1 MVSDGMVA
9 ITNAPPVPQMFTPGF
24 PHTFLP
30 HPASFAAPQMYIIT
44 TPEGSYFTY
53 GLPTTG
59 IQGVQMP
66 RPSSPPTVPNV
77 GNTDDNSTK
86 ASEVPLVDSEAI
98 NLIPEDE
105 VINEVNEE
113 VVRNNTNSNN
123 ENDNQNYGQ
132 NNEPITES
140 NSNEVNL
147 SKNNENNDNNEF
159 DYSIE
164 TIPNESNDTKTA
176 NTLSQQQI
184 SPLISS
190 ASSSSTTTSTNV
202 CTSSK
207 SWADLFKGSSS
218 ASIHSSHI
226 QSSYSSNTSVFTG
239 PLVPNNYNSS
249 EIDNKLSACDVNNS
263 ESDAQIQSIPMRSDP
278 FARKLSK
285 RLRDISLKHSLP
297 YLIPCGFVN
306 RGNWCYINAVSVC
319 I

>member
-1 MVSDGMVA
+1 MVA
-9 ITNAPPVPQMFTPGF
+9 ITNAPPVPPMFTPGF

-77 GNTDDNSTK
+77 GNTNDNSGK
-86 ASEVPLVDSEAI
+86 ASEVPSVDSEAI
-98 NLIPEDE
+98 SLIPEDE
-105 VINEVNEE
+105 VINEANEE
-113 VVRNNTNSNN
+113 VVRNNTNGNN
-123 ENDNQNYGQ
+123 EKDNQNYGQ
-132 NNEPITES
+132 NNERITES

-147 SKNNENNDNNEF
+147 TKNENN
-159 DYSIE
+159 YSIE
-164 TIPNESNDTKTA
+164 TIPNESNDTKNA

-202 CTSSK
+202 CTSGGNHNK

-226 QSSYSSNTSVFTG
+226 QSSYSSNTCSVFTG
-239 PLVPNNYNSS
+239 PLVPNSYNSS
-249 EIDNKLSACDVNNS
+249 ENDNKLSACDVNNS

-306 RGNWCYINAVSVC
+306 RGNWCYINAVSLG

>member
-1 MVSDGMVA
+1 MVA

-86 ASEVPLVDSEAI
+86 TSEVPSVDSEPI
-98 NLIPEDE
+98 SLIPEDE
-105 VINEVNEE
+105 VINEANEE
-113 VVRNNTNSNN
+113 VVRNNTNGNN
-123 ENDNQNYGQ
+123 EKDNQNYGQ
-132 NNEPITES
+132 NNEQITES
-140 NSNEVNL
+140 NSNEVNFT
-147 SKNNENNDNNEF
+147 NNQF
-159 DYSIE
+159 E

-176 NTLSQQQI
+176 NTTLSQQQI

-190 ASSSSTTTSTNV
+190 ASSSSTTTTSTTTTSTNV
-202 CTSSK
+202 CTSSGCQSK

-226 QSSYSSNTSVFTG
+226 QSSYSSNTCS
-239 PLVPNNYNSS
+239 PLVPNSYNSS

-306 RGNWCYINAVSVC
+306 RGNWCYINAVSVG